1 MRHTRLILLLILA
14 ALPIAAKEFKIGYV
28 STDRVIERYEAAV
41 EAKRAL
47 NEAIAVF
54 EARADSLKSDYDR
67 IRSEYESQQLTLS
80 EEGKRAKAAEVDAA
94 KRRYDT
100 YMTEVYG
107 ANGKID
113 QKNLE
118 LIAPIVEKID
128 SVVSRVAV
136 EEGYS
141 LVLDAAKANI
151 VYSQPG
157 LDITQLVVDEL
168 NREYEPVTPTVTGKT
183 VFAIM
188 PVFNANNQATQDGIG
203 SQIRSFL
210 FKFASERANTDMVA
224 NGKTDQELTGRGF
237 GTTSEIQ
244 QQQAV
249 DVARAL
255 NADYATYGRCTKQDR
270 RITFDLTIVNVR
282 LNTVLKTRSGE
293 ASRPEDLQQQVGE
306 VVRVLLAAIPQP

>member
-1 MRHTRLILLLILA
+1 MRYRRLLLLLVLA
-14 ALPIAAKEFKIGYV
+14 VLPLAAKEFKIGYV
-28 STDRVIERYEAAV
+28 STDRVVERYEAAV

-47 NEAIAVF
+47 NEAIATF

-67 IRSEYESQQLTLS
+67 IKSEYESQQLTLS

-107 ANGKID
+107 TNGKID

-128 SVVSRVAV
+128 SVVSRIAV

-168 NREYEPVTPTVTGKT
+168 NSEYEPVAPVVTGKT
-183 VFAIM
+183 VFTIM
-188 PVFNANNQATQDGIG
+188 PIFNANSQAIQDGVG
-203 SQIRSFL
+203 AQIRSYVY
-210 FKFASERANTDMVA
+210 KFASDRANTDMVA
-224 NGKTDQELTGRGF
+224 NGKTDQELTGRGIS
-237 GTTSEIQ
+237 TSGEIQ

-249 DVARAL
+249 DVSQAL
-255 NADYATYGRCTKQDR
+255 NADFTAYGRCTKQDR
-270 RITFDLTIVNVR
+270 RITFDVTLVNVR
-282 LNTVLKTRSGE
+282 LNTVIKSQPGE
-293 ASRPEDLQQQVGE
+293 AARPEDLQQQVGE
-306 VVRVLLAAIPQP
+306 VMRVLLAAIPEP

>member
-1 MRHTRLILLLILA
+1 MKYCRLVLLLILA
-14 ALPIAAKEFKIGYV
+14 ALPVAAKEFKVGYV

-47 NEAIAVF
+47 NEAIAKF
-54 EARADSLKSDYDR
+54 EAKADSLKGDYDR
-67 IRSEYESQQLTLS
+67 IKSEYESQQLTLS

-107 ANGKID
+107 TNGKID

-118 LIAPIVEKID
+118 LIAPIVEQID
-128 SVVSRVAV
+128 SVVSRIAV

-168 NREYEPVTPTVTGKT
+168 NRQYEPVAPTVTGKA

-188 PVFNANNQATQDGIG
+188 PIFNANSQAVQDGVG
-203 SQIRSFL
+203 AQIRNFVY
-210 FKFASERANTDMVA
+210 KFASDRVNTDMVA
-224 NGKTDQELTGRGF
+224 NGTTDQGLTGRGINVS
-237 GTTSEIQ
+237 GEMQ

-249 DVARAL
+249 DVAQAL
-255 NADYATYGRCTKQDR
+255 NADFTAYGHCTKQDR
-270 RITFDLTIVNVR
+270 HITFEVTLVNVR
-282 LNTVLKTRSGE
+282 LNTVIKTQSGE
-293 ASRPEDLQQQVGE
+293 AARPEDLQQQVGE
-306 VVRVLLAAIPQP
+306 VMRVLLAAIPQP

>member
-1 MRHTRLILLLILA
+1 MKYCRLVLLLILA
-14 ALPIAAKEFKIGYV
+14 ALPVAAKEFKVGYV

-47 NEAIAVF
+47 NEAIAKF
-54 EARADSLKSDYDR
+54 EAKADSLKGDYDR
-67 IRSEYESQQLTLS
+67 IKSEYESQQLTLS

-107 ANGKID
+107 TNGKID

-118 LIAPIVEKID
+118 LIAPIVEQID
-128 SVVSRVAV
+128 SVVSRIAV

-168 NREYEPVTPTVTGKT
+168 NRQYEPVAPTVTGKA

-188 PVFNANNQATQDGIG
+188 PIFNANSQAMQDGVG
-203 SQIRSFL
+203 SQIRSFVY
-210 FKFASERANTDMVA
+210 KFASDRVNTDMVA
-224 NGKTDQELTGRGF
+224 NGKTDQELTGRGISVS
-237 GTTSEIQ
+237 GEMQ

-249 DVARAL
+249 DVAQAL
-255 NADYATYGRCTKQDR
+255 NADFTAYGHCTKQDR
-270 RITFDLTIVNVR
+270 HITFEVTLVNVR
-282 LNTVLKTRSGE
+282 LNTVIKTQSGE
-293 ASRPEDLQQQVGE
+293 AARPEDLQQQVGE
-306 VVRVLLAAIPQP
+306 VMRVLLAAIPQP